1 MQKEVIK
8 SFIHEVVEDFE
19 NILIQELNENSEQF
33 PYTNVCVEF
42 IIHLANQGI
51 TISLDAFDQEII
63 DHVYRELITV
73 LGN

>member
-33 PYTNVCVEF
+33 PYTNACVEF
-42 IIHLANQGI
+42 IIHLANKGI